1 MTNKKEVD
9 FGIMENAEINELE
22 TLSEKVPAAGNEEKT
37 RILEMSRRKYN
48 MRKNDIAAADEESV
62 SGSEPYRPRTLRKVI
77 FSAAACTILVGG
89 IAGGVYLMKNKHT
102 FKTDSSGSA
111 VTEPAT
117 EPTTEAADPSADKAY
132 SADEVDLD
140 EYDMSSEKAVIGR
153 MLNDFHFM
161 DKISGEVIGSD
172 CITSFWF
179 DLANDTGLWSAESV
193 SIDVISNDIMEEN
206 WYRIGDPVLTS
217 NGYRM
222 NYNYFFEGRTMY
234 MNTDGALFGEEFRGN
249 PNFPK
254 YCDLKNDRKSFFL
267 DADDY
272 ITYNRDKTAL
282 SYADFYE
289 KYEDTKQYYT
299 FDGSIDL
306 TSSSSCAYT
315 ASPISTLA
323 KLNTIDIS
331 SVEIEYGKKYMDREC
346 LLLKADMMTI
356 NGIPTGFTDGSYS
369 ENSGFPIAENVS
381 KIKYAEMLVDK
392 ETGTIMKQLFK
403 NENGEAIYGT
413 GYSKVAFNENA
424 EPLPDIAMN
433 HPY

>member
-1 MTNKKEVD
+1 
-9 FGIMENAEINELE
+9 
-22 TLSEKVPAAGNEEKT
+22 
-37 RILEMSRRKYN
+37 MSRRKYN
-48 MRKNDIAAADEESV
+48 MRKNGIAAADEESV

-77 FSAAACTILVGG
+77 SSAAACTILVGG

-117 EPTTEAADPSADKAY
+117 EPTTEAADPNADKAY

-282 SYADFYE
+282 SYDDFYE

-331 SVEIEYGKKYMDREC
+331 SVEIEYGKKYMGREC